1 MGEFKQ
7 NNVSHMKK
15 LLFVLAISGLVLT
28 SCNSTGAKS
37 KKEEAHS
44 HEAGCTHDHGTEGH
58 EHHQEEFKVDST
70 KNGCE
75 AGKTSCTAEEK
86 KSCCDSKKV
95 EDEHEGHDHDHENGD
110 HKH

>member
-1 MGEFKQ
+1 MEEFKK
-7 NNVSHMKK
+7 NKVAHMKK
-15 LLFVLAISGLVLT
+15 LLFVLAISGFVLT

-44 HEAGCTHDHGTEGH
+44 HEAGCTHDQGTDGA

-70 KNGCE
+70 TKKAC
-75 AGKTSCTAEEK
+75 KTGCTAEEK

-95 EDEHEGHDHDHENGD
+95 ENEHEAHDHADGD